1 MRFQLQHYAEW
12 LRDTCAPRPDPWPE
26 LLDEQRLLV
35 VGPAGFLHE
44 LAHLLARGL
53 LDTRFDSLLIP
64 VFLRRPSG
72 DLAETLEAGAW
83 GLPPGFWRSRLADGA
98 AILLIEAGPP
108 DAPWIEAAVE
118 AWPRCRFIVA
128 SETPLPLRGWAT
140 SPRTSS
146 EPSA

>member
-1 MRFQLQHYAEW
+1 VRFQLQRYAEW
-12 LRDTCAPRPDPWPE
+12 MRDTCAPCLDPWPE
-26 LLDEQRLLV
+26 LLDAQRQLV
-35 VGPAGFLHE
+35 VGPAGFLRE

-64 VFLRRPSG
+64 VFLRQPCG
-72 DLAETLEAGAW
+72 DLAGTLQSGDW
-83 GLPPGFWRSRLADGA
+83 GLPAGFWSSRLGDGA
-98 AILLIEAGPP
+98 AILLIEAGPR
-108 DAPWIEAAVE
+108 DAQWIDAAVE

-128 SETPLPLRGWAT
+128 SETPLALRGWAT